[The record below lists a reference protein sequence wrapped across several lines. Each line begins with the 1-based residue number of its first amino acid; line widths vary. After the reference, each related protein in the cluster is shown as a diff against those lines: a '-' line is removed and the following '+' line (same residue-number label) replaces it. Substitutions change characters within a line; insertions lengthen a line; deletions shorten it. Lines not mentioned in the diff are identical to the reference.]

1 MCSYDQDEDV
11 AVAAAEVAAVAG
23 SSKWYQV
30 APDVAAAPLVVVAAA
45 VGAQPV
51 SCGKACLR
59 VSGLDALLIG
69 NA

>member
-11 AVAAAEVAAVAG
+11 AVAAAEVAAAAG

-30 APDVAAAPLVVVAAA
+30 APDVAVVVA

-59 VSGLDALLIG
+59 VCLGYLVWTPC
-69 NA
+69 